1 MVNLQSEIEQVC
13 GTAHDRF
20 CQQHAL
26 QDWNLTVS
34 QQQQDVVKIVSTAPI
49 GGTVEHTSFKPGP
62 SFGEHVTY
70 VLESHYNVLQHY
82 LKQQAHHN

>member
-1 MVNLQSEIEQVC
+1 MVNLRSEIEQVC
-13 GTAHDRF
+13 GTAHDHF
-20 CQQHAL
+20 CQQHDL

-49 GGTVEHTSFKPGP
+49 GGTVEHTSFRPGR

-82 LKQQAHHN
+82 QKQQAHRN